1 DIFADQTSM
10 ITAGYNRYYGG
21 NILDMGLRDIR
32 NSWTESVSGNKTL
45 TRYQNLKT
53 PYNDELAMG
62 LQQKIDK
69 NVIARASEAHDQI
82 SKSSRTDSATKT
94 TITEYNND
102 GKTKTHS
109 FNLSFELAE

>member
-1 DIFADQTSM
+1 
-10 ITAGYNRYYGG
+10 
-21 NILDMGLRDIR
+21 
-32 NSWTESVSGNKTL
+32 

-62 LQQKIDK
+62 LQQKIGK
-69 NVIARASEAHDQI
+69 NVIARANYVYREAHDQI

-109 FNLSFELAE
+109 FNLSFELAEPLHISQVDINPQI